1 MTQKEREQAAR
12 AIFKTYEETDA
23 KLSKIASKA
32 REHVRKIDA
41 AIEDDE
47 KNFDIEAAVSIY
59 QHLEKIEGAQRVA
72 SKMNCLCNRARIDG
86 TREDFEF
93 IAVRLVLIAVH
104 AKGPLESIEKLM
116 HLFDFKKTNHG

>member
-32 REHVRKIDA
+32 REHVRKVDA

-47 KNFDIEAAVSIY
+47 KDFRIQDAIKVY
-59 QHLEKIEGAQRVA
+59 LYLEKIEGAKRVA
-72 SKMNCLCNRARIDG
+72 NQTIKLCNRAIIDG
-86 TREDFEF
+86 IKADFDYIESH
-93 IAVRLVLIAVH
+93 LSYLIEKAEVDLEN
-104 AKGPLESIEKLM
+104 LESWLPRCS
-116 HLFDFKKTNHG
+116 